1 MTAARYDLTIEQG
14 ADFALELTVK
24 EDGAAKP
31 LTDITEGVDP
41 DQEYV
46 VRAQLRQTQ
55 EQTTADANF
64 SATITDKAGGK
75 IQLSLPFNISRDLTA
90 GVYFY
95 DLELVKQT
103 IPPTGVAISEI
114 GVTRLLTGKA
124 NIRREV
130 TR

>member
-55 EQTTADANF
+55 EQTTADADF
-64 SATITDKAGGK
+64 SATITDKAAGK

-103 IPPTGVAISEI
+103 IPPTGVAVSEV